1 MIICFRIGSYFK
13 RLSLTA
19 VIPEAVGCESDQ
31 ECSNNEAC
39 DNGDCINPCANSNPC
54 SSNAICFNEN
64 HRANCRCPPGFTGDP
79 FSRCVI
85 RKLISKKSKAETLYL
100 VPFSF
105 VYVVKTGECQH
116 DDDCGNNE
124 ACIENYCVDPCD
136 SDPCG
141 RNAICKTTN
150 HIPVCRCP
158 ENWAGNPH
166 QECFECKQHQYY
178 LFSIFIIHSS
188 IYFTIHSGLPS
199 R

>member
-1 MIICFRIGSYFK
+1 MQPVLWTTTRPIVDAHLDLLEIHLGVVSK
-13 RLSLTA
+13 
-19 VIPEAVGCESDQ
+19 V
-31 ECSNNEAC
+31 
-39 DNGDCINPCANSNPC
+39 
-54 SSNAICFNEN
+54 
-64 HRANCRCPPGFTGDP
+64 
-79 FSRCVI
+79 SRT
-85 RKLISKKSKAETLYL
+85 LILRWLVTETLTL
-100 VPFSF
+100 NLPFSF
-105 VYVVKTGECQH
+105 EVKTGECQH
-116 DDDCGNNE
+116 DDECPTSE

-188 IYFTIHSGLPS
+188 IYFSIHSGLPS
-199 R
+199 RWWLPVWQNLQV

>member
-1 MIICFRIGSYFK
+1 MRNAKTPVKQLTHVPQMPSVLSTTPFLSVPCLAHVCQVLLEKETNAVTKYVSSNDNFLFRIGSYFQ

-85 RKLISKKSKAETLYL
+85 RKLTSKI
-100 VPFSF
+100 
-105 VYVVKTGECQH
+105 VKQKH
-116 DDDCGNNE
+116 Y
-124 ACIENYCVDPCD
+124 I
-136 SDPCG
+136 
-141 RNAICKTTN
+141 
-150 HIPVCRCP
+150 
-158 ENWAGNPH
+158 
-166 QECFECKQHQYY
+166 
-178 LFSIFIIHSS
+178 
-188 IYFTIHSGLPS
+188 
-199 R
+199 